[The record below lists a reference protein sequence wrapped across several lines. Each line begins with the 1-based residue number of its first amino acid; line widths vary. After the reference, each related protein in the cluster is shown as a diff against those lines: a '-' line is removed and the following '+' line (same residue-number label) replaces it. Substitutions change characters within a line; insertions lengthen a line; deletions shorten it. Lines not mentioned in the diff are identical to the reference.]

1 MNMVQA
7 LVLGVVQGMT
17 EFLPISSSG
26 HLILVP
32 TIFGWESDGLAFD
45 TAVHLGT
52 FFAVATVFWQDA
64 WRMIKGAVG
73 KGSRHDGRMGWMIVA
88 ATVPIVVVGGLFGD
102 VIETVLRAPV
112 VAAWSLI
119 VWGVVL
125 GAADVLTRIKKPM
138 VHADERVGWK
148 RAIAIGCAQ
157 VLSLIPGTS
166 RSGVT
171 MTMGLLS
178 GLDRRMAARFSF
190 LLSLPSVGAAAIYVL
205 IRSLQNG
212 VDLLTPQI
220 LVGFLA
226 AMISGIVAIRFLLRV
241 IERWSFLPFAIYR
254 IALGV
259 YLLLV
264 VLRPVC
270 SACGG
275 P

>member
-1 MNMVQA
+1 MSMVQA
-7 LVLGVVQGMT
+7 LVLGVVQGLT

-26 HLILVP
+26 HLILMPVV
-32 TIFGWESDGLAFD
+32 FGWEADGLAFD

-52 FFAVATVFWQDA
+52 FFAVAMVFWQDV
-64 WRMIKGAVG
+64 WRMCKGAVG
-73 KGSRHDGRMGWMIVA
+73 KGDRRDGRMGWMIVA

-102 VIETVLRAPV
+102 VVDGVLRAPI

-119 VWGVVL
+119 VWGVIL
-125 GAADVLTRIKKPM
+125 GAADVLTRIKKPT
-138 VHADERVGWK
+138 VHVDERVGWK

-157 VLSLIPGTS
+157 VLALIPGTS

-190 LLSLPSVGAAAIYVL
+190 LLSLPSVGAAAVYVL
-205 IRSLQNG
+205 VRSLQSG
-212 VDLLTPQI
+212 VDLLTPEI

-226 AMISGIVAIRFLLRV
+226 AMISGVIAIRFLLRV
-241 IERWSFLPFAIYR
+241 IERWSFLPFAVYR
-254 IALGV
+254 IVVGA
-259 YLLLV
+259 YLLFSI
-264 VLRPVC
+264 LRPVC
-270 SACGG
+270 TACGG